1 MAPIDRKR
9 RQAESAQSARERWR
23 KGGVGT
29 RRGDERLA
37 RRNHRENN
45 TRSRHTRTLL
55 HPTPHFSRPGKSL
68 AVASSP
74 DFCLELVLG
83 GGWTPSR
90 DPARI
95 WTLSW
100 GPLCRARMNLRM
112 RTQGLCA
119 APSPSLGPL
128 GDAEMQSVALGPLL
142 CSSHL
147 ILTLLESCS
156 EFGPPPKLYSH
167 LTGTCVCQGCDE

>member
-1 MAPIDRKR
+1 
-9 RQAESAQSARERWR
+9 
-23 KGGVGT
+23 
-29 RRGDERLA
+29 
-37 RRNHRENN
+37 
-45 TRSRHTRTLL
+45 
-55 HPTPHFSRPGKSL
+55 
-68 AVASSP
+68 
-74 DFCLELVLG
+74 
-83 GGWTPSR
+83 
-90 DPARI
+90 
-95 WTLSW
+95 
-100 GPLCRARMNLRM
+100 MNLRM